1 MIRPTVPRRPVVP
14 QAPYAARGTTVT
26 PSRRVEAFTG
36 IHLSLSVIRFGSQAT
51 GAINATV

>member
-26 PSRRVEAFTG
+26 PSRRAEVFTG
-36 IHLSLSVIRFGSQAT
+36 IHLSMPVIRFGSVADAAT
-51 GAINATV
+51 G